1 MSSSLQII
9 ANVAIF
15 GGLILVGLQFQQNSG
30 ILQAQMLSAES
41 QSLINQEL
49 QIIGEEGAKAWVSA
63 MSDPTNV
70 SPEHHRIME
79 SIYWNAIESWRHT
92 EELERLGLSDVSPRF

>member
-49 QIIGEEGAKAWVSA
+49 QIAGEEGAKAWVSA

-70 SPEHHRIME
+70 SPEHHRIMDA
-79 SIYWNAIESWRHT
+79 IFWNAIESWRHT